1 MDEIDVGMLRLDWIM
16 ERGVVEM
23 EMGVGLEWLGV
34 DVEELWGVCVGGLGW
49 RKAWKL
55 GRMGTEWIG

>member
-1 MDEIDVGMLRLDWIM
+1 VCGHASWVGCMDEIDVGMLRLDWIM

-34 DVEELWGVCVGGLGW
+34 DVEEL
-49 RKAWKL
+49 
-55 GRMGTEWIG
+55 